1 MRTRITLIICLCLF
15 AVGRASAQWAVIDP
29 SNIAQSIVNTSK
41 NVVHTSTTAQNMIK
55 NFQETVKIYEQGK
68 KYYDALKSV
77 NNLVKDARKVQQ
89 TILMVGDITDTYVTS
104 FQKMM
109 RDDNFTVEELGA
121 IAFGYTKLLEESNDV
136 LTELKN
142 VVNITT
148 LSMTDKERMDVV
160 ERCYSK
166 MKRYRNLVSYYTNKN
181 ISVSYLRAK
190 KKNDLDRIMGLYG
203 NMNERYWKPMNF
215 DNLHQILRSLYE
227 QMMPLCGDMAGVAK
241 GIAGLG
247 ALFYVAYRVW
257 QSLARAEPIDVF
269 PMLRPFAIG
278 LCIMFFPTVVLGTI
292 NSIMSPVVQGT
303 AKMLEAETLDMNR
316 YREQKDKLEY
326 EAMMRNPETAYLVS
340 NEEFD
345 KQLEELGWSPGDMV
359 TMAGMYI
366 ERGMYNMK
374 KGIRDFFR
382 EILELMFQAA
392 ALVIDTIRTFFLVV
406 LAILGPIAFAISVW
420 DGFQSTLTQWICRYI
435 QVYLWL
441 PVSDMFSTILA
452 KIQVLMLQSDIERMQ
467 ADPNFSLD
475 SSDGVY
481 IVFMIIGII
490 GYFTIPTVAG
500 WIIQAGGMGSYGRN
514 VNQTA
519 GRAGS
524 MAGSVAGAAAG
535 NVVGRAGKL
544 LK

>member
-1 MRTRITLIICLCLF
+1 M
-15 AVGRASAQWAVIDP
+15 
-29 SNIAQSIVNTSK
+29 
-41 NVVHTSTTAQNMIK
+41 
-55 NFQETVKIYEQGK
+55 E
-68 KYYDALKSV
+68 
-77 NNLVKDARKVQQ
+77 
-89 TILMVGDITDTYVTS
+89 
-104 FQKMM
+104 
-109 RDDNFTVEELGA
+109 
-121 IAFGYTKLLEESNDV
+121 
-136 LTELKN
+136 
-142 VVNITT
+142 
-148 LSMTDKERMDVV
+148 
-160 ERCYSK
+160 
-166 MKRYRNLVSYYTNKN
+166 
-181 ISVSYLRAK
+181 
-190 KKNDLDRIMGLYG
+190 
-203 NMNERYWKPMNF
+203 F

-227 QMMPLCGDMAGVAK
+227 QMMPLCADMAGVAK

-269 PMLRPFAIG
+269 PMLRPFAVG

-292 NSIMSPVVQGT
+292 NSVLSPVVQGT
-303 AKMLEAETLDMNR
+303 AKLLETQTLDMNK
-316 YREQKDKLEY
+316 YREQKDRLEY
-326 EAMMRNPETAYLVS
+326 EAMVRNPETAYLVS

-345 KQLEELGWSPGDMV
+345 KQLEELGWSPSDMV

-366 ERGMYNMK
+366 DRGMYKMK

-382 EILELMFQAA
+382 E
-392 ALVIDTIRTFFLVV
+392 
-406 LAILGPIAFAISVW
+406 ILGPIAFAISVW

-441 PVSDMFSTILA
+441 PVSDIFSTILA

-467 ADPNFSLD
+467 TDPNFSLD

-500 WIIQAGGMGSYGRN
+500 WIIQAGGMGGYGRN
-514 VNQTA
+514 VNQMA

-524 MAGSVAGAAAG
+524 MAGSVAGATAG
-535 NVVGRAGKL
+535 NMVGRAGKL

>member
-1 MRTRITLIICLCLF
+1 
-15 AVGRASAQWAVIDP
+15 
-29 SNIAQSIVNTSK
+29 
-41 NVVHTSTTAQNMIK
+41 
-55 NFQETVKIYEQGK
+55 
-68 KYYDALKSV
+68 
-77 NNLVKDARKVQQ
+77 
-89 TILMVGDITDTYVTS
+89 
-104 FQKMM
+104 
-109 RDDNFTVEELGA
+109 
-121 IAFGYTKLLEESNDV
+121 
-136 LTELKN
+136 
-142 VVNITT
+142 
-148 LSMTDKERMDVV
+148 
-160 ERCYSK
+160 
-166 MKRYRNLVSYYTNKN
+166 
-181 ISVSYLRAK
+181 
-190 KKNDLDRIMGLYG
+190 
-203 NMNERYWKPMNF
+203 MNF

-435 QVYLWL
+435 QVYRWL

>member
-1 MRTRITLIICLCLF
+1 
-15 AVGRASAQWAVIDP
+15 
-29 SNIAQSIVNTSK
+29 
-41 NVVHTSTTAQNMIK
+41 
-55 NFQETVKIYEQGK
+55 
-68 KYYDALKSV
+68 
-77 NNLVKDARKVQQ
+77 
-89 TILMVGDITDTYVTS
+89 
-104 FQKMM
+104 
-109 RDDNFTVEELGA
+109 
-121 IAFGYTKLLEESNDV
+121 
-136 LTELKN
+136 
-142 VVNITT
+142 
-148 LSMTDKERMDVV
+148 
-160 ERCYSK
+160 
-166 MKRYRNLVSYYTNKN
+166 
-181 ISVSYLRAK
+181 
-190 KKNDLDRIMGLYG
+190 
-203 NMNERYWKPMNF
+203 MNF

-227 QMMPLCGDMAGVAK
+227 QMMPLCCDMAGVAK

-292 NSIMSPVVQGT
+292 NSVMSPVVQGT
-303 AKMLEAETLDMNR
+303 AKMLEAETLDMNQ

-420 DGFQSTLTQWICRYI
+420 DGFQSTRTQWICRDI

-535 NVVGRAGKL
+535 NMVGRAGKL

>member
-203 NMNERYWKPMNF
+203 NMNERYWEPMNF